1 VKLIIT
7 EEPARLVLRWM
18 QRVLFAASVAM
29 LAYCAFVLTDT
40 WVFQRRA
47 DDGLERL
54 LRDNRTAF
62 SSGLETQV
70 HAAPVAPAVIEPD
83 GLIGRIEVSRI
94 GLSAIVFEGTGRKT
108 LRQAVGHI
116 AGTALPGA
124 PGNVGLS
131 AHRDTFFRP
140 LRHIRESDIITI
152 TTSRGEYRYRVVS
165 TTVVKPH
172 DVGVLATGE
181 RESLTLVTC
190 YPFYFVGAAP
200 DRFVVRAERSLA
212 IPEPDTR

>member
-1 VKLIIT
+1 MKLIIT

-47 DDGLERL
+47 DHGFERL
-54 LRDNRTAF
+54 LR
-62 SSGLETQV
+62 EK

-108 LRQAVGHI
+108 LRQAVGQI

-140 LRHIRESDIITI
+140 LRHIRESDIITF

-200 DRFVVRAERSLA
+200 DRFVVRAERFLA